1 MTLTRLK
8 VTNFRNIAQT
18 DLFLS
23 PRCNLFIGE
32 NGSGKTSLL
41 EALYYLGHGRS
52 FRTHLAS
59 RIIRYEQLALVV
71 HGQWITENGR
81 SIGLGVQKDRT
92 GNAQIKCDGE
102 RQSSLAKLAQWLPM
116 QVIHP
121 DGIELLTGGPKGRRA
136 FLDWGLFYTQPDF
149 LIIWQRYKRLIQ
161 QRNALLKQQNVTYD
175 SVRPWDTQIAPLAI
189 KIDAWRTEYL
199 VQLWPIAQR
208 KIAGFL
214 PEMKIEWRY
223 HRGWEKHTD
232 YLTWLEQHFDRD
244 KQLGYTSG
252 GPSKADVKC
261 VMGGIPVEDALSR
274 GQLKLLVC
282 ALRLAQ
288 GQQFS
293 QSQNRECVYVIDDF
307 ASELDPHR
315 RQLLATEL
323 KQTQAQVF
331 ISAIRAE
338 HVKDIDDEQGKKFH
352 VENGNITAE

>member
-1 MTLTRLK
+1 MALTRL
-8 VTNFRNIAQT
+8 TLTDFRNIAQA
-18 DLFLS
+18 DLALS
-23 PRCNLFIGE
+23 SRCNVFIGE

-41 EALYYLGHGRS
+41 EGLYYLGHGRS
-52 FRTHLAS
+52 FRTHLTS
-59 RIIRYEQLALVV
+59 RIIRYEQSALVV
-71 HGQWITENGR
+71 HGQWVTETDR
-81 SIGLGVQKDRT
+81 IVGLGVQKDRS
-92 GNAQIKCDGE
+92 GLAQIKCDGE

-121 DGIELLTGGPKGRRA
+121 EGVELLTGGPKARRA
-136 FLDWGLFYTQPDF
+136 FLDWGLFYTQAEF
-149 LIIWQRYKRLIQ
+149 LTTWQRYKRLLQ
-161 QRNALLKQQNVTYD
+161 QRNALLKQNVAYE
-175 SVRPWDTQIAPLAI
+175 SVRPWDTQIAPLAE
-189 KIDAWRTEYL
+189 KIDAWRRDYL
-199 VQLWPIAQR
+199 SQLWPIAQS
-208 KIAGFL
+208 KITDFL
-214 PEMKIEWRY
+214 PSMEIEWRY
-223 HRGWEKHTD
+223 SRGWEKNTE
-232 YLTWLEQHFDRD
+232 YQTWLEQHFDRD

-252 GPSKADVKC
+252 GPNKADMKC
-261 VMGGIPVEDALSR
+261 VVGGIPVEDALSR

-293 QSQNRECVYVIDDF
+293 QSQDRECVYVIDDF

-315 RQLLATEL
+315 RRLLATEL